1 LVLASTLALI
11 TPTEPKFRVFVVIR
25 QVVDT
30 DAPTVNEAELVVQ
43 SSTASPAS
51 ALLDQGDRPPIGML
65 SWGRDSAHKT
75 QPHRLQVANAR
86 VLTSKACV
94 VKVHEFRKRQ
104 KAPVDES
111 ELTGLWRIGARLGLI
126 EIELNA
132 AQSASLA
139 TWPVAT
145 TGSPAPWRPWED
157 PAFVTSA
164 GATSW
169 PLHRETFCPPHGGYS
184 TTSSA

>member
-75 QPHRLQVANAR
+75 QPHCLQFANAR

-94 VKVHEFRKRQ
+94 VKVTSSESGKKRQ
-104 KAPVDES
+104 LMSQNLRDCGES
-111 ELTGLWRIGARLGLI
+111 ALDW
-126 EIELNA
+126 
-132 AQSASLA
+132 
-139 TWPVAT
+139 V
-145 TGSPAPWRPWED
+145 
-157 PAFVTSA
+157 
-164 GATSW
+164 
-169 PLHRETFCPPHGGYS
+169 
-184 TTSSA
+184 